1 MPCDILIHNGII
13 LTLNDRFD
21 ILYNGFIAIQDGR
34 IVQTG
39 EKLPGK
45 PFMDSL
51 QMVDASGGIIIPGL
65 INTHAHL
72 PMTLF
77 RGLADDIPL
86 SNWLNDHIFPAEAA
100 HLNPDS
106 VKIGTLLACAEMLL
120 SGTTTCCDGYFFED
134 AVAEAVLE
142 SGMRAI
148 LAQGVI
154 DFPAPGVP
162 DPKDNVDAAERFIQ
176 QWADQSSRIMP
187 SIFCHSPYTCSSE
200 TLLRAKAL
208 ARKFNVLFQIHA
220 AETQSE
226 FDLSISTH
234 GKSPIAWLD
243 SLGLLDSRTL
253 LVHCIWIDP
262 ADIDLIS
269 RSGARISHAPESAMK
284 LASGVAPIPAFLNAA
299 IPVGLGTDGCASN
312 NDLDMFN
319 EMGQTARLHKI
330 HAMNPTEMNSRT
342 VLRMATIEAANALG
356 LSHAIGS
363 IEPGKQADIVIL
375 DAFQPHLLPLYHP
388 ESQLVHCA
396 RGADVRD
403 VMIAGQWIVKN
414 RRLLTFDPES
424 AMQSVKSLS
433 LTIQQKG
440 QMP

>member
-1 MPCDILIHNGII
+1 MLSDILIHNGII
-13 LTLNDRFD
+13 LTLNNRFD
-21 ILYNGFIAIQDGR
+21 ILSNGFIAIQDGR
-34 IVQTG
+34 IGQVS
-39 EKLPGK
+39 EKSPAT
-45 PFMDSL
+45 PFPDSL
-51 QMVDASGGIIIPGL
+51 EKVDAAGGIIIPGL
-65 INTHAHL
+65 INTHTHL

-86 SNWLNDHIFPAEAA
+86 SSWLNDHIFPAEAA

-162 DPKDNVDAAERFIQ
+162 DPKDNVDAAARFIQ
-176 QWADQSSRIMP
+176 KWSDRSPRIMP
-187 SIFCHSPYTCSSE
+187 AIFCHSPYTCSAE

-208 ARKFNVLFQIHA
+208 ARKTNVLFQIHV

-226 FDLSISTH
+226 YELSMSTH

-253 LVHCIWIDP
+253 LVHCIWTDP
-262 ADIDLIS
+262 GDIDLIS
-269 RSGARISHAPESAMK
+269 RSGARVSHAPESAMK
-284 LASGVAPIPAFLNAA
+284 LASGVAQIPSFLNAD

-312 NDLDMFN
+312 NDMDMFN

-330 HAMNPTEMNSRT
+330 HAMNPTEMDSRT
-342 VLRMATIEAANALG
+342 VLKMATIEAARALG

-403 VMIAGQWIVKN
+403 VMIDGQWIVKN
-414 RRLLTFDPES
+414 RRLLTIDPES
-424 AMQSVKSLS
+424 VMQSVKSLS
-433 LTIQQKG
+433 YTILQG
-440 QMP
+440 THTP